1 MPSNLKSKDLE
12 KRQIPWLGIAKFLFI
27 AILTLLFY
35 LLAQSMVHH
44 RFFRGGWMN
53 NNGSVGR

>member
-1 MPSNLKSKDLE
+1 MLSNLKSRGPE
-12 KRQIPWLGIAKFLFI
+12 KRQLPWLGIAKFLFI

-35 LLAQSMVHH
+35 LLAQSMVNH

-53 NNGSVGR
+53 HNGSVGP

>member
-1 MPSNLKSKDLE
+1 MLSNLKHQL
-12 KRQIPWLGIAKFLFI
+12 PWLGIAKFLFI

-53 NNGSVGR
+53 NNTSTRP